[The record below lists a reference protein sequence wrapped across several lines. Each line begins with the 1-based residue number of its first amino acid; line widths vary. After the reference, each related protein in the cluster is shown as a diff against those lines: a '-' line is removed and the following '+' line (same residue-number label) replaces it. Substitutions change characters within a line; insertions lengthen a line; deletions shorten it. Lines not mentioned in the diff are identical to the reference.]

1 MPPPP
6 HHLACVHLTLH
17 LTLHLPFLTRTQ
29 LASSRLHLACIS
41 PASRLHLTV
50 RRIVHL
56 PTQALVLGDVRL
68 GGVVRPTRPELVPAP
83 LFYDSPQHLSVMR
96 SLLQDWQLGHHL
108 LLIGNQGVGKN
119 KLTDRLLQLMRRERE
134 YMQLHRDTTVSAL
147 TQVGRRL
154 HLRASP
160 QHASLRP
167 P

>member
-1 MPPPP
+1 MPPTP

-29 LASSRLHLACIS
+29 LASSRLHLA
-41 PASRLHLTV
+41 LHLIV
-50 RRIVHL
+50 HRIVHL

-68 GGVVRPTRPELVPAP
+68 GGVVRPARPELVPEP